1 MRYLRFALLK
11 TYIASIQKHKKK
23 ALLLINTGIFFSI
36 FAVSSAIVTFFIE
49 RNISIKQSEIIK
61 VQIEI
66 KESSSSISDFEMMI
80 DKLDLSLKNEEDT
93 RVDKQLFS
101 ETKLGN
107 KIFSAKDF
115 YTPFLQYTKRELK
128 DLEKAI
134 IDDEE
139 FENMNFSS
147 LLDINSEFNK
157 EIINTIEQSWSE
169 ELVQEFTE
177 SIILANKRY
186 NVVKKINFEEYEFPK
201 YQSLEEISQEIR
213 EYEKFH
219 INKSGPKLIDDY
231 FAVID
236 FEYAMKK
243 FFTQY
248 LILWKSI
255 NTLEKDYLEELNNEI
270 LDLSKKEKNII
281 FITFLLQFLIFIIIQ
296 IFELNS
302 INLSFKKKIL

>member
-49 RNISIKQSEIIK
+49 RDISIKQSEIIK

-66 KESSSSISDFEMMI
+66 KESSGLISDFEMMI

-93 RVDKQLFS
+93 RVDKQLIS

-128 DLEKAI
+128 DLEKAFI
-134 IDDEE
+134 GDEE

-157 EIINTIEQSWSE
+157 EIINIIEQSWSE
-169 ELVQEFTE
+169 EKVQEFTE

-186 NVVKKINFEEYEFPK
+186 KDVKKVNFDEYEFPK

-219 INKSGPKLIDDY
+219 INRSGPKLIDDY
-231 FAVID
+231 FTVID

-248 LILWKSI
+248 LILWKST
-255 NTLEKDYLEELNNEI
+255 NTFENDYLEELNNEI

-296 IFELNS
+296 VFELNS